1 MVVVI
6 WVGGCGGWQCW
17 VERERERERIKN
29 DKEIIFK

>member
-6 WVGGCGGWQCW
+6 WVGGCGGWRCW
-17 VERERERERIKN
+17 VERERDTIKN